1 MDENIDRQEITVL
14 NSELPATTKD
24 KLSYKNKKIRE
35 FYNGQTLTE
44 KLASKDMTLED
55 ILDSLVSEYVRE
67 IDNLAGNIAMAD
79 EIGNIESSSVISTK
93 RAEIVDKMLK
103 AFMARKEF
111 DAQSSIDVN
120 SPSMKIIWRFFMMK
134 CQESFAK
141 SGFSIEISN
150 IFFQNLTE
158 VMGDWRKE
166 LKRQIAEIKT

>member
-1 MDENIDRQEITVL
+1 MDEVLPARQETSAIYPTGKQSFGV
-14 NSELPATTKD
+14 E
-24 KLSYKNKKIRE
+24 YKRRKIKE
-35 FYNGQTLTE
+35 FYDGQSLGE
-44 KLASKDMTLED
+44 RLASKELTLED
-55 ILDSLVSEYVRE
+55 ILDSLVAEYIRE
-67 IDNLAGNIAMAD
+67 IDNLAGNIIMAD
-79 EIGNIESSSVISTK
+79 DIGNIEASSVISAK
-93 RAEIVDKMLK
+93 RADIVDKMMK

-141 SGFSIEISN
+141 SGFSTEISN